1 MSIEHAYQITAS
13 IEEAR
18 KIEDKYLRHL
28 VLADK
33 FWKVSALAEKT
44 HKLELAAELD
54 SYGLMSLNQ
63 IGKVVRLAPGTLARV
78 LPRKARK
85 GGRFQPE
92 SLRALA
98 TLRRQRL
105 SGAPLSASVKETAIE
120 AGTSASAS
128 SRLIGVC
135 DYWFYSKEQ

>member
-1 MSIEHAYQITAS
+1 MSIEHAYQFSVA

-18 KIEDKYLRHL
+18 KIEDKHLRHL

-33 FWKVSALAEKT
+33 FWKVSALAEKS

-78 LPRKARK
+78 LPKKPRK

-92 SLRALA
+92 SLRAL
-98 TLRRQRL
+98 TLLRRQRL

-120 AGTSASAS
+120 AGTSASAAA
-128 SRLIGVC
+128 RLIDVC
-135 DYWFYSKEQ
+135 DYHLYGY

>member
-1 MSIEHAYQITAS
+1 MSEQHAFQFTAS

-33 FWKVSALAEKT
+33 FWKVSALAEKS

-54 SYGLMSLNQ
+54 SYGFMSLNQ
-63 IGKVVRLAPGTLARV
+63 IGKVVRLAPGTLARA
-78 LPRKARK
+78 LPKKVRR

-92 SLRALA
+92 SLRAL
-98 TLRRQRL
+98 TVLRRQRL
-105 SGAPLSASVKETAIE
+105 AGAPLSASAKELAIE
-120 AGTSASAS
+120 AGTSASAA

-135 DYWFYSKEQ
+135 DYWFYTA